1 MSWVSYLIVVMLIA
15 SVVVGKRNASR
26 ISLTL
31 FVILLVVILLDSLFP
46 NSLFFRVIVNFLG
59 VAILL
64 SISATLAIGLFIVAI
79 ATNPNILN
87 QIIPTNASTDDDPR
101 YPPVNPPDRSDDP
114 SVEPFNN
121 SIFSR

>member
-15 SVVVGKRNASR
+15 SVVVGKRNANR
-26 ISLTL
+26 ISLIL
-31 FVILLVVILLDSLFP
+31 FVLLLVVILLNSLFP
-46 NSLFFRVIVNFLG
+46 NSWFFQLIVNLIG
-59 VAILL
+59 IAIVF
-64 SISATLAIGLFIVAI
+64 SISANIAIGLFILAI

-114 SVEPFNN
+114 NVEPFNN
-121 SIFSR
+121 SIFSK